1 MHKTKTQIL
10 NLTTNTS
17 NDTNTKLEIDNAEIQ
32 KFTKQTQIQKQK
44 PKAKKYTTNIKIQKT
59 PILHSNRCRSCGT
72 CTMQGTCRCRRS
84 LSAVQEREGSAWPK
98 MQVQE
103 IQCRCRRR
111 ISAVQEREGSQTLA
125 AVTPTCCSLRILATS
140 LLCLYFSP
148 LRANQNVQTMD
159 HGWGDVEFEIF
170 CGSTNST

>member
-1 MHKTKTQIL
+1 MLSHLKIGKSTNKKHKYQMKIECKNKEMGNAKMHKTKTQIL

-84 LSAVQEREGSAWPK
+84 LSAVCSAGER
-98 MQVQE
+98 
-103 IQCRCRRR
+103 R
-111 ISAVQEREGSQTLA
+111 
-125 AVTPTCCSLRILATS
+125 
-140 LLCLYFSP
+140 LCM
-148 LRANQNVQTMD
+148 T
-159 HGWGDVEFEIF
+159 
-170 CGSTNST
+170 